1 MYTLSNKEWNHISN
15 LIIKTGMQNT
25 LDDYINAVLKEVEVL
40 IPYYAANFFM
50 YNKEKE
56 VIDQPKCINM
66 KKDLIRDYENYYH
79 KIDDIKDKTFNIKV
93 PIKSTDIMDYRYWK
107 NTEYFTDF
115 LAKNRLYYSCGVD
128 IHYEDKLLGTIGLF
142 REKDD
147 LDYTEKD
154 LIILNIIKP
163 HLANQMY
170 KLFILNGMFNNLKI
184 SKKLNQGKNRFNL
197 TNREVDVVKQI
208 LDGKNNHEVANNLF
222 VSINTVKKHLM
233 NIYKK
238 VDVNNRTEL
247 TSLILNL

>member
-1 MYTLSNKEWNHISN
+1 MYTISNKDWNNIFDI
-15 LIIKTGMQNT
+15 LLKTGIQNS
-25 LDDYINAVLKEVEVL
+25 LDDYINTVLKEIERL

-50 YNKEKE
+50 YNNQKE

-66 KKDLIRDYENYYH
+66 NNSLILDYERYYH
-79 KIDDIKDKTFNIKV
+79 KIDDIKDKTFDIKV

-115 LAKNRLYYSCGVD
+115 LAKNHLYYSCGVD
-128 IHYEDKLLGTIGLF
+128 IHYDEKLLGTIGLF
-142 REKDD
+142 REKSD

-154 LIILNIIKP
+154 LLILNILRP

-170 KLFILNGMFNNLKI
+170 KLFILNGIFNNLKI
-184 SKKLNQGKNRFNL
+184 NKKLNKGKNKFNL
-197 TNREVDVVKQI
+197 TRREIDVVKQI
-208 LDGKNNHEVANNLF
+208 VDGKNNHEVANNLF